1 MLIITWFDFVT
12 PTTPFAFIIFG
23 LVFTLMIG
31 LLVWFYTKEMK
42 MTSIVT
48 VGSLLVVFTGVYLL
62 KAIGFYG

>member
-1 MLIITWFDFVT
+1 MLTINWFDFIT
-12 PTTPFAFIIFG
+12 PTTPFASIIFG
-23 LVFTLMIG
+23 LVFTLIIG
-31 LLVWFYTKEMK
+31 LLVWFDTKEMN